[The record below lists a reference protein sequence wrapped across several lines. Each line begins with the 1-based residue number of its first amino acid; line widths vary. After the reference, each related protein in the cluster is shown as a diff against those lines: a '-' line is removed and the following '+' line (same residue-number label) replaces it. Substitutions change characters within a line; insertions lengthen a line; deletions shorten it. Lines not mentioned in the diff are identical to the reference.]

1 MHKVGVVI
9 PFFDGHIFMDK
20 LLQELEGD
28 RDFELFVFIVDNSKL
43 SQKITVKPRANFPLE
58 ILSVGEG
65 LGYGRA
71 CNLGYNT
78 CRERGLDY
86 MVVMNQDGFLPIV
99 SLSNLIHV
107 LRAVGA
113 SITMPIMM
121 EYNSNNIE
129 SFYIDV
135 YLSKIDGLI
144 SDSLRR
150 DVKSAY
156 PLSDLCGA
164 CFALDLKRYHEDILF
179 DELFHMYFEDGDL
192 ALRISNTG
200 QQMVL
205 VPNAFFHHA
214 HANTNEE
221 IQTIKKRGIQRSSH
235 MLFQLKF
242 QKGSLFKLMLGW
254 FFLELGN
261 LISLLLKLNVRGFV
275 IEVNACILTIIKIPK
290 LSISRQNGY
299 FKFND

>member
-9 PFFDGHIFMDK
+9 PFFNGHIFLDK

-28 RDFELFVFIVDNSKL
+28 RDFELFVFIVDNSIL
-43 SQKITVKPRANFPLE
+43 SEKIAVKPRAIFPLE

-65 LGYGRA
+65 MGYGRA
-71 CNLGYNT
+71 CNVGYKT
-78 CRERGLDY
+78 CRELGLDY

-107 LRAVGA
+107 LRRSGE

-150 DVKSAY
+150 EVKLAY

-164 CFALDLKRYHEDILF
+164 CFALDLKKYHEDILF

-192 ALRISNTG
+192 ARRISNLG

-205 VPNAFFHHA
+205 VTNAFFHHA

-221 IQTIKKRGIQRSSH
+221 VQTIKKRGIQRSSH

-242 QKGSLFKLMLGW
+242 QKGSFLKLMLGW
-254 FFLELGN
+254 LLLEFSN
-261 LISLLLKLNVRGFV
+261 LSSILLKLNVRVFL
-275 IEVNACILTIIKIPK
+275 IEINACILTKFQQIK
-290 LSISRQNGY
+290 SRLLKQ
-299 FKFND
+299 D